1 MTEIWPKKNKICFQ
15 KKFEI
20 VIIWPQ
26 NVSNG
31 NIVGC
36 SKGGGDGDGGGGL
49 GGGSGGNDGCVV
61 VMVVWW

>member
-1 MTEIWPKKNKICFQ
+1 MTEIWPKKNKVCFQ

-36 SKGGGDGDGGGGL
+36 SKGGGDGGGGL